1 METMGSLLPPTRP
14 RPVIGAAIRIDAF
27 PEANA
32 VTDARGDFI
41 LTNMPAPE
49 FFVHVDGTTATNAP
63 PGTVYPSVG
72 KPYHDIPGQSVQL
85 AMGTNPF
92 HVHLP
97 PMALADVAPL
107 DTNALTDVFFGPNAL
122 AELALMF
129 PTTDPAMFKKVCVRF
144 PPGSARDN
152 LGRPATMGIIVP
164 VPPDRIPAPLP
175 PNLNPRLV
183 ISVQAMLPDG
193 AAAAD
198 LRFTIDDLRFPDSRT
213 DERSA
218 FPFEIV
224 NRKSKIINAP
234 ALFFSFNHAAGRWDV
249 IGAGTAT
256 THGTIESDPGVGV
269 HTLCLP
275 YSQGQLICR
284 QLSPV
289 VRRST

>member
-32 VTDARGDFI
+32 VTDARGYFI

-49 FFVHVDGTTATNAP
+49 FFVHVDGTTATN
-63 PGTVYPSVG
+63 
-72 KPYHDIPGQSVQL
+72 
-85 AMGTNPF
+85 
-92 HVHLP
+92 
-97 PMALADVAPL
+97 
-107 DTNALTDVFFGPNAL
+107 
-122 AELALMF
+122 
-129 PTTDPAMFKKVCVRF
+129 DPAMFRQVCVRF

-152 LGRPATMGIIVP
+152 LGRPWLLAIDHWPFAEGA
-164 VPPDRIPAPLP
+164 VPPDRISAPLP

-256 THGTIESDPGVGV
+256 THGTIESDPGVGIRV
-269 HTLCLP
+269 T
-275 YSQGQLICR
+275 
-284 QLSPV
+284 
-289 VRRST
+289 T